1 MRMQFKK
8 MYIFLLALLVV
19 FAAGCRSNPVYNV
32 EGAAIVTG
40 RTNASLD
47 DVQKTIMRAGGSL
60 GWVMT
65 PAGPG
70 EIMGTLKLRKHVAV
84 VTIKYNMKTY
94 SILYKDSQNL
104 NYDGQSIH
112 SNYNGWIQNLHRA
125 IQAQLSAL

>member
-1 MRMQFKK
+1 MKMPFKK
-8 MYIFLLALLVV
+8 MSIFLLALLAM
-19 FAAGCRSNPVYNV
+19 FAAGCRSNPPYNV

-47 DVQKTIMRAGGSL
+47 DVQKAILRAGGTL

-65 PAGPG
+65 PAGSG
-70 EIMGTLKLRKHVAV
+70 EIMGTLRLRKHVAV

-104 NYDGQSIH
+104 NYDGKSIH

-125 IQAQLSAL
+125 IQTQLSTL